1 MNGESISCFGTTD
14 MQLEVTILDIL
25 GPRDEEHWMKSE
37 VVLVR
42 ILLLFSAV
50 KIYNLAHHRIRVCI
64 MLKKFCMIS
73 YKVFFKLVHPFNH
86 LCHVLEGSGS
96 RDKPCL
102 CIQQATIAV
111 ERSIMD
117 ICKQRV
123 AVIKNELH
131 HQGNMCYAELM
142 TLLM

>member
-1 MNGESISCFGTTD
+1 M
-14 MQLEVTILDIL
+14 
-25 GPRDEEHWMKSE
+25 
-37 VVLVR
+37 
-42 ILLLFSAV
+42 
-50 KIYNLAHHRIRVCI
+50 
-64 MLKKFCMIS
+64 
-73 YKVFFKLVHPFNH
+73 
-86 LCHVLEGSGS
+86 CHVLEGSGF

-142 TLLM
+142 TLLMWEDTNKPCDYR